1 MSVPLSRKAG
11 WSGGDFSPLV
21 QQAQTM
27 PGALLSLGH
36 VAPMSHGMAKPQS
49 MG

>member
-11 WSGGDFSPLV
+11 WSVGDFPPLV
-21 QQAQTM
+21 QQAQTT
-27 PGALLSLGH
+27 PGASLSLGH
-36 VAPMSHGMAKPQS
+36 VAPTSYGLAKPQS